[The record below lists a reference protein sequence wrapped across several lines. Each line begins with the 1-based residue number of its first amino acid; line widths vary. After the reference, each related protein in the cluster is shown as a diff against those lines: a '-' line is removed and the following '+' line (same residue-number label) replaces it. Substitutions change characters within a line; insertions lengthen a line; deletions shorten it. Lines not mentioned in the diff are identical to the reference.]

1 MKNFKITPPFQLVF
15 YTVLFLTLLS
25 GGTSFW
31 LACQDDLSPHQDR
44 IFESSTATW
53 QMGVGAIFGLLGGK
67 AAGLFQTEE
76 E

>member
-1 MKNFKITPPFQLVF
+1 MNTFKITPPFQLVF
-15 YTVLFLTLLS
+15 FTVLFLTLLS
-25 GGTSFW
+25 GGTSLW

-44 IFESSTATW
+44 IFENVTTTW

-67 AAGLFQTEE
+67 AADLFQPEE